1 MTIAIVLIAVVA
13 ILIISIFRIKKGDT
27 EVLAIQKS
35 LVEEYCNFIKN
46 RNYEEAYE
54 MYNSRFKKEISFEKF
69 ATQLQKKQLENG
81 LLLNKEYAK
90 HHKSYN
96 LFSRI
101 TEYQIFYHLTFE
113 KNKIYGAIII
123 NNQDK
128 TLKIEGTYIDSAND
142 TLSYYLW

>member
-13 ILIISIFRIKKGDT
+13 ILIIAIFRIKKGDT

-46 RNYEEAYE
+46 RNYEEAYK

-69 ATQLQKKQLENG
+69 VTQLQKKQLENG